1 MGIPELRTE
10 RLLLRGWRDADRAP
24 FAALNADPEVMEHFP
39 STLSRDASDR
49 LVDAIAEGWARNGF
63 GLWALER
70 LEDGAFLGFTG
81 LSRPSF
87 DAPFMPAVEVGWR
100 LAQAAWGRGYATEAA
115 RAALAFGF
123 DAAGLDQIVSF
134 TVPANVRSRAV
145 MERIGMTHDPADDFD
160 HPRLPDGHRLRRH
173 VLYRLRR
180 VPVAADERAA
190 RSSAS
195 RSAIELQPSSGSA
208 SPSSALRISAARTTP
223 SLPPAASAQ

>member
-87 DAPFMPAVEVGWR
+87 EAPKPRGAGATRRRRLGRRWHSASMQRGWM
-100 LAQAAWGRGYATEAA
+100 
-115 RAALAFGF
+115 
-123 DAAGLDQIVSF
+123 
-134 TVPANVRSRAV
+134 RSSRSPCLP
-145 MERIGMTHDPADDFD
+145 TFD
-160 HPRLPDGHRLRRH
+160 HVR
-173 VLYRLRR
+173 
-180 VPVAADERAA
+180 
-190 RSSAS
+190 
-195 RSAIELQPSSGSA
+195 
-208 SPSSALRISAARTTP
+208 
-223 SLPPAASAQ
+223 